1 MALSLYTGTPG
12 SGKSLHLVREILSQL
27 RSGKDVIANFPIKFT
42 EKEIALGYDKHFFY
56 VSNLKITVNS
66 LLEHAIEHDYIEKK
80 KESQCLVVIDEAG
93 GRFNTRNVGAV
104 DRTEWID
111 FFSQHR
117 KLGFDFILSCQGEK
131 MIDRQ
136 IRTMVETEFVHR
148 KVNNFGLF
156 FLLPFSLFVAIER
169 WYVAKERVGSSFF
182 RYKKKYGD
190 RYDTMMMFEGF
201 KMSPELVKKIE
212 EKKKAKQE
220 GKELQSID
228 IDVSDVPV
236 TEIFDREEIETH
248 E

>member
-1 MALSLYTGTPG
+1 MALQLYTGTPG
-12 SGKSLHLVREILSQL
+12 SGKSLHLVREILLQL
-27 RSGKDVIANFPIKFT
+27 KLGKDVIANFPIRFNP
-42 EKEIALGYDKHFFY
+42 KELEAGYGKRFFY
-56 VSNLKITVNS
+56 KSNLNITVNS
-66 LLEHAIEHDYIEKK
+66 LLEHAIERDYIEKK

-93 GRFNTRNVGAV
+93 GRFNTRNVGAA

-136 IRTMVETEFVHR
+136 IRTMIETEFVHR

-190 RYDTMMMFEGF
+190 RYDTMMLFEGF
-201 KMSPELVKKIE
+201 KMSPELLKRIE
-212 EKKKAKQE
+212 AKKKARE
-220 GKELQSID
+220 GTELAKIN
-228 IDVSDVPV
+228 VSDVPV
-236 TEIFDREEIETH
+236 SEIFDVVENENCE
-248 E
+248 